1 MKCLHQNCILKI
13 CHFPLFTCISSPHVL
28 LSLWLLHPPSNSVAS
43 FSVKCFMYLMPP
55 CLYLCF
61 MLPGWLFTFFWKKTS
76 ILSRLS
82 SYLKSSLLSQRG
94 KVRTFLL
101 SHTAPSTL
109 IACGHL
115 LSLKVSS
122 LREGRASHSSFK
134 AISNNRTWNIAGV
147 RKSSDVQWN
156 QKDLTGENLK
166 KGLLTAVSRVNELTG
181 MMQPWK
187 HEGQRR
193 LLPLC
198 VWRVRRLRM
207 LLLEL
212 EPEPKKGRLSGQRPN
227 STACW
232 SSISNFLPI
241 ICTKLNLYPL
251 HEQISLCLS
260 FNQEKAAQ
268 SCVKTYVGHCS

>member
-1 MKCLHQNCILKI
+1 MSLCPSDCFTLHPTQRPDFL
-13 CHFPLFTCISSPHVL
+13 SSVSCTSCPHV
-28 LSLWLLHPPSNSVAS
+28 SIYS
-43 FSVKCFMYLMPP
+43 
-55 CLYLCF
+55 LCF
-61 MLPGWLFTFFWKKTS
+61 LNGSLLFFWKKTS
-76 ILSRLS
+76 VLSRLS

-94 KVRTFLL
+94 KVGAFLL

-115 LSLKVSS
+115 RSLRVSF
-122 LREGRASHSSFK
+122 LREGRSSHSSFK
-134 AISNNRTWNIAGV
+134 VSSNNRTWNIASNG
-147 RKSSDVQWN
+147 VQWN
-156 QKDLTGENLK
+156 RKDLTGENLK
-166 KGLLTAVSRVNELTG
+166 KGLLTAASRVNGLTG
-181 MMQPWK
+181 MMQPRK

-193 LLPLC
+193 LLPRC
-198 VWRVRRLRM
+198 VWRVQRLGV

-212 EPEPKKGRLSGQRPN
+212 EPEPRKGRLSGQHPN

-251 HEQISLCLS
+251 HEQISLCLG

-268 SCVKTYVGHCS
+268 SCIKTYVGHCS